1 MKLSKKFFAISLTL
15 CMIFVLSIS
24 AFADAVEITDSTAF
38 ETRIEAAKVAP
49 GENLIANV
57 YISTTDTLKLNG
69 HDFTSVSLSFSYPNI
84 LTTTKASIAVSEEA
98 AALGFAIDNV
108 SSFVEDGYLAANATL
123 TSGSVTIPT
132 DKPIFVITFKVSDE
146 AADGTYAFTSEDDE
160 SSISDG
166 VNGKTATSY
175 VVAESKFEIGKSTP
189 VVNKYN
195 VTFTGYESENR
206 TDVEENTEITLPA
219 APAVD
224 KNKEFVGWN
233 DGTTTYKAGAK
244 YTVTGNVT
252 FTAVI
257 NDITLPTPV
266 ATKEDIISAKV
277 DGKTYTDIFEGIYT
291 LTPGKASLTKFGVKI
306 PGKINPADVRE
317 FATSGTFE
325 GEGTFV
331 YRVALF
337 GVMDKADIAATPFA
351 E

>member
-1 MKLSKKFFAISLTL
+1 MKKFKYLLAITLVVCSLFTIAFAADTFVANDIVYSGTGDIVVKFGTTYGVGYDFTCDAVFNKDKFTAGDLSNPDDMSVSKRKPNTVKTGIVTTVENQEFSFKLSPKDGVTA
-15 CMIFVLSIS
+15 
-24 AFADAVEITDSTAF
+24 ADIYG
-38 ETRIEAAKVAP
+38 ETIEFK
-49 GENLIANV
+49 N
-57 YISTTDTLKLNG
+57 
-69 HDFTSVSLSFSYPNI
+69 
-84 LTTTKASIAVSEEA
+84 IAVAFKGVPQEA
-98 AALGFAIDNV
+98 P
-108 SSFVEDGYLAANATL
+108 ATK
-123 TSGSVTIPT
+123 TIT
-132 DKPIFVITFKVSDE
+132 IK
-146 AADGTYAFTSEDDE
+146 AD
-160 SSISDG
+160 
-166 VNGKTATSY
+166 
-175 VVAESKFEIGKSTP
+175 TP

-195 VTFTGYESENR
+195 VTFTDYESENM

-224 KNKEFVGWN
+224 KNKEFVGWS
-233 DGTTTYKAGAK
+233 DGTTTYEAGAK

-266 ATKEDIISAKV
+266 ATKEGIISAEV

>member
-1 MKLSKKFFAISLTL
+1 MKKFKILLAVALVVCTMFT
-15 CMIFVLSIS
+15 CV
-24 AFADAVEITDSTAF
+24 FADDSFIVNNIVYSGTGNIDVSFSTSYGAGYDLVCSAKFDTAKFTLVSVSNEADMKWSKRKKQINIGTKTETSNQVYTFTLAPIAGADVNGATIEFINIQIDYNGSNIYGGVGTNKTIT
-38 ETRIEAAKVAP
+38 I
-49 GENLIANV
+49 
-57 YISTTDTLKLNG
+57 TTD
-69 HDFTSVSLSFSYPNI
+69 
-84 LTTTKASIAVSEEA
+84 
-98 AALGFAIDNV
+98 
-108 SSFVEDGYLAANATL
+108 
-123 TSGSVTIPT
+123 
-132 DKPIFVITFKVSDE
+132 
-146 AADGTYAFTSEDDE
+146 
-160 SSISDG
+160 
-166 VNGKTATSY
+166 
-175 VVAESKFEIGKSTP
+175 TP

-224 KNKEFVGWN
+224 KNKEFVGWS
-233 DGTTTYKAGAK
+233 DGTTTYEAGAK
-244 YTVTGNVT
+244 YTVTKEVT

-266 ATKEDIISAKV
+266 VTKEGIISAEV

>member
-1 MKLSKKFFAISLTL
+1 MKKMKFLFALALTVCMLFTVAFAANEFIANDIKYSGTGNIDVTFSSDVYTTGYQLGAQVTFDTTKFEYVTSNSAQITYSSKKSRVNIVGASLASPLT
-15 CMIFVLSIS
+15 F
-24 AFADAVEITDSTAF
+24 
-38 ETRIEAAKVAP
+38 
-49 GENLIANV
+49 
-57 YISTTDTLKLNG
+57 TLKPLGKDING
-69 HDFTSVSLSFSYPNI
+69 E
-84 LTTTKASIAVSEEA
+84 K
-98 AALGFAIDNV
+98 
-108 SSFVEDGYLAANATL
+108 
-123 TSGSVTIPT
+123 
-132 DKPIFVITFKVSDE
+132 ITFKNVQI
-146 AADGTYAFTSEDDE
+146 ALDGTIKY
-160 SSISDG
+160 DG
-166 VNGKTATSY
+166 GTK
-175 VVAESKFEIGKSTP
+175 VVTITTDTP

-224 KNKEFVGWN
+224 KNKEFVGWS
-233 DGTTTYKAGAK
+233 DGTTTYEAGAK
-244 YTVTGNVT
+244 YTVTKEVT

-266 ATKEDIISAKV
+266 ATKEDIISAEV

-306 PGKINPADVRE
+306 PGKLNPADVRE

>member
-1 MKLSKKFFAISLTL
+1 MKKFKILLAVALVVCTMFT
-15 CMIFVLSIS
+15 CV
-24 AFADAVEITDSTAF
+24 FADDSFIVNNIVYSGTGNIDVSFSTSYGAGYDLVCSAKFDTAKFTLVSVSNEADMKWSKRKKQINIGTKTETSNQVYTFTLAPIAGADVNGATIEFINIQIDYNGSNIYGGVGTNKTIT
-38 ETRIEAAKVAP
+38 I
-49 GENLIANV
+49 
-57 YISTTDTLKLNG
+57 TTD
-69 HDFTSVSLSFSYPNI
+69 
-84 LTTTKASIAVSEEA
+84 
-98 AALGFAIDNV
+98 
-108 SSFVEDGYLAANATL
+108 
-123 TSGSVTIPT
+123 
-132 DKPIFVITFKVSDE
+132 
-146 AADGTYAFTSEDDE
+146 
-160 SSISDG
+160 
-166 VNGKTATSY
+166 
-175 VVAESKFEIGKSTP
+175 TP

-233 DGTTTYKAGAK
+233 DGTTTYEAGAK
-244 YTVTGNVT
+244 YTVTKEVT

-266 ATKEDIISAKV
+266 ATKEGIISAEV

>member
-1 MKLSKKFFAISLTL
+1 MKKFKFLLVFALVLTMIST
-15 CMIFVLSIS
+15 V
-24 AFADAVEITDSTAF
+24 AFAADSAVIDGATNNEIIYAGTGALEISVVSNGDFETDSAQAWIVFDQDKWTVSSATTSVTGGTAVVNA
-38 ETRIEAAKVAP
+38 TTGQPTMSSLVLASLAKGDKIIAATFTPVD
-49 GENLIANV
+49 GANV
-57 YISTTDTLKLNG
+57 IG
-69 HDFTSVSLSFSYPNI
+69 
-84 LTTTKASIAVSEEA
+84 SE
-98 AALGFAIDNV
+98 
-108 SSFVEDGYLAANATL
+108 
-123 TSGSVTIPT
+123 
-132 DKPIFVITFKVSDE
+132 FKVYTYWYDADSYDE
-146 AADGTYAFTSEDDE
+146 IVT
-160 SSISDG
+160 
-166 VNGKTATSY
+166 NN
-175 VVAESKFEIGKSTP
+175 VVYTVKANTP

-195 VTFTGYESENR
+195 VTFTDYESKNM

-233 DGTTTYKAGAK
+233 DGTTTYEAGAK
-244 YTVTGNVT
+244 YTVTKEVT

-266 ATKEDIISAKV
+266 VTKEGIISAEV

-306 PGKINPADVRE
+306 PGKLNPTDVRE
-317 FATSGTFE
+317 FATSGKFE

>member
-1 MKLSKKFFAISLTL
+1 MKKFKILLAVALVVCTMFT
-15 CMIFVLSIS
+15 CV
-24 AFADAVEITDSTAF
+24 FADDSFIVNNIVYSGTGNIDVSFSTPYGAGYDLVCSAKFDTAKFTLVSVSNEADMKWSKRKNQLNIATETETSNQVYTFTLAPIAGADVNGATIEFINIQIDHNGFNIYGGVGTNKTIT
-38 ETRIEAAKVAP
+38 I
-49 GENLIANV
+49 
-57 YISTTDTLKLNG
+57 TTD
-69 HDFTSVSLSFSYPNI
+69 
-84 LTTTKASIAVSEEA
+84 
-98 AALGFAIDNV
+98 
-108 SSFVEDGYLAANATL
+108 
-123 TSGSVTIPT
+123 
-132 DKPIFVITFKVSDE
+132 
-146 AADGTYAFTSEDDE
+146 
-160 SSISDG
+160 
-166 VNGKTATSY
+166 
-175 VVAESKFEIGKSTP
+175 TP

-224 KNKEFVGWN
+224 KNKEFVGWS
-233 DGTTTYKAGAK
+233 DGTTTYEAGAK

-266 ATKEDIISAKV
+266 ATKEGIISAEV

-337 GVMDKADIAATPFA
+337 GVMDKADITATPFA

>member
-1 MKLSKKFFAISLTL
+1 MKKFKILLAVALVVCTMFT
-15 CMIFVLSIS
+15 CV
-24 AFADAVEITDSTAF
+24 FADDSFIVNNIVYSGTGNIDVNFSTSYGAGYDLVCSAKFDTAKFTLVSVSNEADMKWSKRKKQINIGTKTETSNQVYTFTLAPIAGADVNGATIEFINIQIDYNGYNIYGGVGTNKTIT
-38 ETRIEAAKVAP
+38 I
-49 GENLIANV
+49 
-57 YISTTDTLKLNG
+57 TTD
-69 HDFTSVSLSFSYPNI
+69 
-84 LTTTKASIAVSEEA
+84 
-98 AALGFAIDNV
+98 
-108 SSFVEDGYLAANATL
+108 
-123 TSGSVTIPT
+123 
-132 DKPIFVITFKVSDE
+132 
-146 AADGTYAFTSEDDE
+146 
-160 SSISDG
+160 
-166 VNGKTATSY
+166 
-175 VVAESKFEIGKSTP
+175 TP

-195 VTFTGYESENR
+195 VTFTGYESKNM

-233 DGTTTYKAGAK
+233 DGTTTYEAGAK
-244 YTVTGNVT
+244 YTVTKEVT

-266 ATKEDIISAKV
+266 ATKEGIISAEV

-306 PGKINPADVRE
+306 PGKLNPADVRE

>member
-1 MKLSKKFFAISLTL
+1 MKKFKFLLVFALVLTMIST
-15 CMIFVLSIS
+15 V
-24 AFADAVEITDSTAF
+24 AFAADSAVIDGATNNEIIYAGTGALEVSVVSNGDFETDSAQAWIVFDQDKWTVSSASTSVAGGTAVVNAS
-38 ETRIEAAKVAP
+38 TGQPSMSCLAMASLAKGDKIIAATFTPVD
-49 GENLIANV
+49 GANV
-57 YISTTDTLKLNG
+57 IG
-69 HDFTSVSLSFSYPNI
+69 
-84 LTTTKASIAVSEEA
+84 SE
-98 AALGFAIDNV
+98 
-108 SSFVEDGYLAANATL
+108 
-123 TSGSVTIPT
+123 
-132 DKPIFVITFKVSDE
+132 FKVYTYWYDADSYDE
-146 AADGTYAFTSEDDE
+146 IVTNNVVYTVKAD
-160 SSISDG
+160 
-166 VNGKTATSY
+166 
-175 VVAESKFEIGKSTP
+175 TP

-195 VTFTGYESENR
+195 VTFTGYESKNM

-224 KNKEFVGWN
+224 KNKEFVGWS
-233 DGTTTYKAGAK
+233 DGTTTYEAGAK

-266 ATKEDIISAKV
+266 VTKEGIISAEV
-277 DGKTYTDIFEGIYT
+277 EGKTYTDIFEGIYT

-306 PGKINPADVRE
+306 PGKLNPADVRE

-337 GVMDKADIAATPFA
+337 GVMNKADIAAIPFA

>member
-1 MKLSKKFFAISLTL
+1 MKKFKILLAVALVVCTMFT
-15 CMIFVLSIS
+15 CV
-24 AFADAVEITDSTAF
+24 FADDSFIVNDIVYSGTGNIDVSFSTSYGAGYDLVCSAKFDTAKFTLVSVSNEADMKWSNRKKQINIGTKTETANQVYTFTLAPIAGADINGATIEFINIQIDYNGSKMYGGVGTNKTIT
-38 ETRIEAAKVAP
+38 I
-49 GENLIANV
+49 
-57 YISTTDTLKLNG
+57 TTD
-69 HDFTSVSLSFSYPNI
+69 
-84 LTTTKASIAVSEEA
+84 
-98 AALGFAIDNV
+98 
-108 SSFVEDGYLAANATL
+108 
-123 TSGSVTIPT
+123 
-132 DKPIFVITFKVSDE
+132 
-146 AADGTYAFTSEDDE
+146 
-160 SSISDG
+160 
-166 VNGKTATSY
+166 
-175 VVAESKFEIGKSTP
+175 TP

-195 VTFTGYESENR
+195 VTFTDYESNNM
-206 TDVEENTEITLPA
+206 TDVKENTEITLPD

-233 DGTTTYKAGAK
+233 DGTTTYEAGAK
-244 YTVTGNVT
+244 YTVTKEVT

-266 ATKEDIISAKV
+266 ATKEGIISADV

-306 PGKINPADVRE
+306 PGKLNPADVRE

-337 GVMDKADIAATPFA
+337 GVVDKADIAATPFA

>member
-1 MKLSKKFFAISLTL
+1 MKKLRFICAI
-15 CMIFVLSIS
+15 VLSI
-24 AFADAVEITDSTAF
+24 
-38 ETRIEAAKVAP
+38 
-49 GENLIANV
+49 
-57 YISTTDTLKLNG
+57 
-69 HDFTSVSLSFSYPNI
+69 
-84 LTTTKASIAVSEEA
+84 
-98 AALGFAIDNV
+98 AIV
-108 SSFVEDGYLAANATL
+108 SSFALAVDTTIGTNNSADGYTL
-123 TSGSVTIPT
+123 TVPKEVKIADGDASVSFDIKADKGLAVQLLTYSIYYDANLWSVELT
-132 DKPIFVITFKVSDE
+132 DFPGMISDE
-146 AADGTYAFTSEDDE
+146 DKSDPENAYIMILSDSGEIADGEV
-160 SSISDG
+160 I
-166 VNGKTATSY
+166 GKVTATP
-175 VVAESKFEIGKSTP
+175 VAGANVDGSFITIADLSAMNKASEMTYDWIGVSNVIKIVKAATP

-195 VTFTGYESENR
+195 VTFTGYESKNM

-224 KNKEFVGWN
+224 KNKEFVGWS
-233 DGTTTYKAGAK
+233 DGTTTYEAGAK

-266 ATKEDIISAKV
+266 VTKEGIISAEV
-277 DGKTYTDIFEGIYT
+277 EGKTYTDIFEGIYT

>member
-1 MKLSKKFFAISLTL
+1 MKKFRFLLALALVFTMLASVAMAADYELISDDIIYSGTGNIEVSLKSSAAGSGLGVTAELYYDSAIWSFVSSSDEENIVDTGGTV
-15 CMIFVLSIS
+15 MIIPEGI
-24 AFADAVEITDSTAF
+24 AVEDNGVLLTCTFAPVDDTVDVYSDAAAF
-38 ETRIEAAKVAP
+38 KFV
-49 GENLIANV
+49 
-57 YISTTDTLKLNG
+57 DT
-69 HDFTSVSLSFSYPNI
+69 SLF
-84 LTTTKASIAVSEEA
+84 TTKGDLVKGWSKTVK
-98 AALGFAIDNV
+98 V
-108 SSFVEDGYLAANATL
+108 V
-123 TSGSVTIPT
+123 
-132 DKPIFVITFKVSDE
+132 KP
-146 AADGTYAFTSEDDE
+146 A
-160 SSISDG
+160 
-166 VNGKTATSY
+166 
-175 VVAESKFEIGKSTP
+175 P

-195 VTFTGYESENR
+195 VTFTGYESKNM

-224 KNKEFVGWN
+224 KNKEFVGWS
-233 DGTTTYKAGAK
+233 DGTTTYEAGAK
-244 YTVTGNVT
+244 YTVAGNVT

-266 ATKEDIISAKV
+266 ATKEAIISAEV

-306 PGKINPADVRE
+306 PGKLNPADVRE

>member
-1 MKLSKKFFAISLTL
+1 MKKFKYLLSMVAVVLVLTTAVFAASTFTATGNITGATL
-15 CMIFVLSIS
+15 NGTTIEYGASNADGFVFEYIAGVNIKGGQTTIDTSKLI
-24 AFADAVEITDSTAF
+24 ADGWTITDIDGKVKSEGAF
-38 ETRIEAAKVAP
+38 
-49 GENLIANV
+49 
-57 YISTTDTLKLNG
+57 Y
-69 HDFTSVSLSFSYPNI
+69 SY
-84 LTTTKASIAVSEEA
+84 
-98 AALGFAIDNV
+98 
-108 SSFVEDGYLAANATL
+108 
-123 TSGSVTIPT
+123 
-132 DKPIFVITFKVSDE
+132 
-146 AADGTYAFTSEDDE
+146 ADGVQVAENANSLVVKFASGNTYESTGKALIRFKATPSSTSK
-160 SSISDG
+160 IDG
-166 VNGKTATSY
+166 VEFTVKPMFNLGGLYNKQTKYTLAKK
-175 VVAESKFEIGKSTP
+175 ADTP

-195 VTFTGYESENR
+195 VTFTGYESKNM

-224 KNKEFVGWN
+224 KNKEFVGWS
-233 DGTTTYKAGAK
+233 DGTTTYEAGAK

-266 ATKEDIISAKV
+266 ATKEAIISAEV

-306 PGKINPADVRE
+306 PGKLNPADVRE

>member
-1 MKLSKKFFAISLTL
+1 MKKFKYLLSMVAV
-15 CMIFVLSIS
+15 VL
-24 AFADAVEITDSTAF
+24 
-38 ETRIEAAKVAP
+38 
-49 GENLIANV
+49 
-57 YISTTDTLKLNG
+57 
-69 HDFTSVSLSFSYPNI
+69 I
-84 LTTTKASIAVSEEA
+84 LTTAVFAASTFTATSKVT
-98 AALGFAIDNV
+98 G
-108 SSFVEDGYLAANATL
+108 ATL
-123 TSGSVTIPT
+123 DGTTIEYKETNTEGFIFEYVAGVDMKGGQTTIDISKLTADGWKITDIDGKLKADGATYCYADGVQITESAAKLVVKFASGQTYESANNALIRFKAVPASSSVIEG
-132 DKPIFVITFKVSDE
+132 ITFKVSPM
-146 AADGTYAFTSEDDE
+146 FNL
-160 SSISDG
+160 
-166 VNGKTATSY
+166 NGLYNTATTY
-175 VVAESKFEIGKSTP
+175 TLAKKADTP

-195 VTFTGYESENR
+195 VTFTGYESKNM
-206 TDVEENTEITLPA
+206 TDVDENTEITLPA

-224 KNKEFVGWN
+224 KNKEFVGWS

-266 ATKEDIISAKV
+266 ATKEGIISAEV

-306 PGKINPADVRE
+306 PGKLNPADVRE

-337 GVMDKADIAATPFA
+337 GVMNRADIAATPFA

>member
-1 MKLSKKFFAISLTL
+1 MKIAKHIFAIVVALLLVTS
-15 CMIFVLSIS
+15 M
-24 AFADAVEITDSTAF
+24 AFADFTAAPTVSVGVLDGTKITVGDDGFVFVIPATEKIMMSTM
-38 ETRIEAAKVAP
+38 TVD
-49 GENLIANV
+49 V
-57 YISTTDTLKLNG
+57 
-69 HDFTSVSLSFSYPNI
+69 
-84 LTTTKASIAVSEEA
+84 
-98 AALGFAIDNV
+98 AALAKDGWTIEPVDGLYCTVEGAQGADSYKNNKIMPKINV
-108 SSFVEDGYLAANATL
+108 STDGYDCVGEALVQFKAVPGAT
-123 TSGSVTIPT
+123 SKIDGV
-132 DKPIFVITFKVSDE
+132 TFKVTPIVTNMSKVVYKK
-146 AADGTYAFTSEDDE
+146 AATYTLAKKAD
-160 SSISDG
+160 
-166 VNGKTATSY
+166 
-175 VVAESKFEIGKSTP
+175 TP

-206 TDVEENTEITLPA
+206 TDVEENTDITLPA

-233 DGTTTYKAGAK
+233 DGTTTYEAGAK

-266 ATKEDIISAKV
+266 VTKEGIISAEV
-277 DGKTYTDIFEGIYT
+277 EGKTYTDIFEGIYT

-306 PGKINPADVRE
+306 PGKLNPADVRE

-337 GVMDKADIAATPFA
+337 GVMDKADIVATPFA

>member
-1 MKLSKKFFAISLTL
+1 MKRMKFLFALALTV
-15 CMIFVLSIS
+15 CVLFTV
-24 AFADAVEITDSTAF
+24 AFAADAFVVNDIVYSGSGNIVVTISSSYGAEYELGGQMYFDTKKLEYVDSNSEGVKWIPRRSRVSIVGATLGNDITITLKPLSDDINGTKIEFKDINISVSKTAAVQ
-38 ETRIEAAKVAP
+38 EEVGDKTIT
-49 GENLIANV
+49 I
-57 YISTTDTLKLNG
+57 TTD
-69 HDFTSVSLSFSYPNI
+69 
-84 LTTTKASIAVSEEA
+84 
-98 AALGFAIDNV
+98 
-108 SSFVEDGYLAANATL
+108 
-123 TSGSVTIPT
+123 
-132 DKPIFVITFKVSDE
+132 
-146 AADGTYAFTSEDDE
+146 
-160 SSISDG
+160 
-166 VNGKTATSY
+166 
-175 VVAESKFEIGKSTP
+175 TP

-233 DGTTTYKAGAK
+233 DGTTTYEAGAK
-244 YTVTGNVT
+244 YTVTKEVT

-266 ATKEDIISAKV
+266 ATKESIISAEV

-306 PGKINPADVRE
+306 PGKLNPADVRE

-337 GVMDKADIAATPFA
+337 GVVDKADIAATPFA